1 MTHTQPQTQSQAR
14 KMRVL
19 VADDHL
25 VLRLGLVTL
34 INEETDMEVVA
45 EAANGQEVID
55 RFRSHRPDVVLMDLR
70 MPGHTGEEVI
80 AALCTEDADAK
91 IIVLT
96 IHKGDE
102 AVYQALRAGARGY
115 LLKDVPTQ
123 EILAAIRSV
132 HAGDQCIPPAIAA
145 RVAQRIRKADLS
157 PREVNV
163 LKLIAAGLS
172 NKEIGDRLGVSDATA
187 KKHVTGLLAKLGV
200 RDRTHAV
207 TLALERGI
215 IDLDDVAVRNRS
227 SAKN

>member
-1 MTHTQPQTQSQAR
+1 VSQTQ

-19 VADDHL
+19 VADDHF

-34 INEETDMEVVA
+34 INDESDMEVVA
-45 EAANGQEVID
+45 EAANGQELID
-55 RFRSHRPDVVLMDLR
+55 LFRTHRPDVVLMDLR
-70 MPGHTGEEVI
+70 MPGHTGDEVI
-80 AALCTEDADAK
+80 AAVCAQDPDAR

-132 HAGDQCIPPAIAA
+132 HAGEQCIPPAIAA

-157 PREVNV
+157 PREVTV
-163 LKLIAAGLS
+163 VKLIAAGLS

-207 TLALERGI
+207 TLSLERGI
-215 IDLDDVAVRNRS
+215 IDLDDVNVRSRPVPRN
-227 SAKN
+227 

>member
-1 MTHTQPQTQSQAR
+1 MQPPTPAPTYTK

-34 INEETDMEVVA
+34 INDEPDMEVVA
-45 EAANGQEVID
+45 EAANGQELIE

-80 AALCTEDADAK
+80 AAVIAEDADAK

-102 AVYQALRAGARGY
+102 SVYQALRAGARGY

-123 EILAAIRSV
+123 EILAAVRSV
-132 HAGDQCIPPAIAA
+132 YAGEQCIPPGIAS

-172 NKEIGDRLGVSDATA
+172 NKEIGNRLGVSDATA
-187 KKHVTGLLAKLGV
+187 KKHVTGLLAKLTV

-215 IDLDDVAVRNRS
+215 IDLDDVAVRNR
-227 SAKN
+227 AGTKN

>member
-1 MTHTQPQTQSQAR
+1 VSQSP
-14 KMRVL
+14 KVRVL

-34 INEETDMEVVA
+34 INDEPDLEVVA
-45 EAANGQEVID
+45 EAANGQEVVD
-55 RFRSHRPDVVLMDLR
+55 LFKAHRPDVVLMDLR

-80 AALCTEDADAK
+80 AALCAEDPDARV
-91 IIVLT
+91 IVLT

-102 AVYQALRAGARGY
+102 AVYTALRAGARGY

-123 EILAAIRSV
+123 EILAAVRAV
-132 HAGDQCIPPAIAA
+132 HAGEQCIPPAIAA
-145 RVAQRIRKADLS
+145 RVAERIRKADLS

-207 TLALERGI
+207 TLSLERGI
-215 IDLDDVAVRNRS
+215 IDLEDVNVRHRPTGS
-227 SAKN
+227 LKS